1 MSNQLHNIKML
12 KILAEQELAS
22 VNNTVADLC
31 EYHTKQ
37 LKLIE
42 KEMEELQKM
51 YQQSLI
57 RIKELTEEA
66 NDARKDS
73 EIYKGTNHE

>member
-1 MSNQLHNIKML
+1 MSNQLHNLKML
-12 KILAEQELAS
+12 KILAEQEIDNINKH
-22 VNNTVADLC
+22 V
-31 EYHTKQ
+31 
-37 LKLIE
+37 KLIE
-42 KEMEELQKM
+42 KEMAELQKM

-73 EIYKGTNHE
+73 

>member
-1 MSNQLHNIKML
+1 MSNQLHNLKML
-12 KILAEQELAS
+12 KILAEQEIDNINKH
-22 VNNTVADLC
+22 V
-31 EYHTKQ
+31 
-37 LKLIE
+37 KLIE
-42 KEMEELQKM
+42 REMAELQKM

-73 EIYKGTNHE
+73 

>member
-42 KEMEELQKM
+42 KEMAELQKM

-73 EIYKGTNHE
+73 KLQQD

>member
-12 KILAEQELAS
+12 KILAEQELDS
-22 VNNTVADLC
+22 MNKN
-31 EYHTKQ
+31 

-42 KEMEELQKM
+42 KEMAELQKM

-57 RIKELTEEA
+57 RIKELTEEIT
-66 NDARKDS
+66 DARKDN
-73 EIYKGTNHE
+73 K

>member
-1 MSNQLHNIKML
+1 MSNQLHNLKML
-12 KILAEQELAS
+12 KILAEQEIDNINKH
-22 VNNTVADLC
+22 V
-31 EYHTKQ
+31 
-37 LKLIE
+37 KLIE
-42 KEMEELQKM
+42 REMAELQKM

-73 EIYKGTNHE
+73 KLQQD

>member
-73 EIYKGTNHE
+73 KLQQD

>member
-1 MSNQLHNIKML
+1 MSNQLHNLKML
-12 KILAEQELAS
+12 KILAEQEIDNINKH
-22 VNNTVADLC
+22 V
-31 EYHTKQ
+31 
-37 LKLIE
+37 KLIE
-42 KEMEELQKM
+42 KEMAELQKM

-73 EIYKGTNHE
+73 KLQQD

>member
-42 KEMEELQKM
+42 KEMAELQKM

-57 RIKELTEEA
+57 RIKELTEEIT
-66 NDARKDS
+66 DARKDS